1 MKFFTKLNTI
11 RNYFDLNKT
20 SNMEGEFH
28 CANNF
33 GSKWEFEK
41 PNDLQEFL
49 LGNCGYLKE
58 DVSGLWLRE
67 KHHPT
72 KVESPKVEQPVKV
85 KPEVI
90 QPAPIVS
97 LEPSST
103 ETPSN
108 VIEDTVDWSWINS
121 LQNTKKDKEELDMY
135 AERDLGIKL
144 NRRNSIDNMIKD
156 LKEQLAG

>member
-1 MKFFTKLNTI
+1 MKFFTKLNTT

-20 SNMEGEFH
+20 SGMEGEFH

-33 GSKWEFEK
+33 GSKWKFEK

-58 DVSGLWLRE
+58 DISGLWLRE
-67 KHHPT
+67 KHRPT
-72 KVESPKVEQPVKV
+72 SETVVPNKESVTT
-85 KPEVI
+85 EVI
-90 QPAPIVS
+90 TPEETTPHIV
-97 LEPSST
+97 
-103 ETPSN
+103 ETTPVVN
-108 VIEDTVDWSWINS
+108 EGTLDVDWAWINS

-144 NRRNSIDNMIKD
+144 NRRNSIDNMVKD
-156 LKEQLAG
+156 LKDKLA